1 MKKTIKALA
10 LITAT
15 IGLATVIKRVQEN
28 NCYKKSEY
36 KSLDD
41 KTVVSSKN
49 LRTLSQQCL

>member
-1 MKKTIKALA
+1 MKKTIKTLALA
-10 LITAT
+10 TAV

-28 NCYKKSEY
+28 NCHKKSEY

-49 LRTLSQQCL
+49 LRTLSQQYL